1 MCGGLHNR
9 GANVPSVLTNRS
21 KFVKTVR
28 ILLFSHPKT
37 NWKSAS
43 QDDFNFKLI
52 LTSEVSFSTVFYV
65 DVKLNVVK

>member
-9 GANVPSVLTNRS
+9 GAYVPNVLTNQS

-43 QDDFNFKLI
+43 QKLI